1 MTGEGT
7 KTNPYLITNVQELY
21 SMVEAGGTDVYFRL
35 DTDIDFNETEY
46 AENFVP
52 IPLYCAELDGNGH
65 TIRNI
70 YCNTS
75 GTAVVFSDMT
85 STESSNTVEVKNLT
99 LENVELVAADI
110 TFFAADSGT
119 TSGTINLSECIF
131 SMRCTLTQSLVNST
145 TAYKGLMNGRY
156 RKVNL
161 YLCTVK
167 LEFNGIKEHSLL
179 TGCTVN
185 RSQFY
190 VDIRYIS
197 GNSKSYAQTSL
208 FYKVDMTDT
217 AVFGKV
223 KADNTATTNVYHFAG
238 ENKHSNCYQAI
249 EYDNVA
255 TMCWDACI
263 ISPCFYN
270 ADLASGVKTVTNEP
284 DSGTTYAVN
293 FLALT
298 TEQCKDAEYLRS
310 VGFICEGAV

>member
-7 KTNPYLITNVQELY
+7 KNNPYLITSVQELY
-21 SMVEAGGTDVYFRL
+21 SMGEVGGADVYFRL
-35 DTDIDFNETEY
+35 VTDIDFNGTEY

-52 IPLYCAELDGNGH
+52 IPIYCAEFDGNGH

-85 STESSNTVEVKNLT
+85 STEESNTVEIKNLT
-99 LENVELVAADI
+99 FENIELVAADI
-110 TFFAADSGT
+110 AFFSAYSGT
-119 TSGTINLSECIF
+119 TSGTINLSECII
-131 SMRCTLTQSLVNST
+131 SMRCTLTQSPSNSSS
-145 TAYKGLMNGRY
+145 AQKGLMCDFY
-156 RKVNL
+156 RTVNM

-167 LEFNGIKEHSLL
+167 LEFDGIREYSLL
-179 TGCTVN
+179 TNCSVN

-190 VDIRYIS
+190 IDIRYIS
-197 GNSKSYAQTSL
+197 TNTAASDKTSL
-208 FYKVDMTDT
+208 FYKVNMTDT

-223 KADNTATTNVYHFAG
+223 TADNTISTNVFHFATD
-238 ENKHSNCYQAI
+238 NNHSNCYQAV
-249 EYDNVA
+249 EYNNVA
-255 TMCWDACI
+255 TLCWDACM

-270 ADLASGVKTVTNEP
+270 SDLTKGVKNIKNEP
-284 DSGTTYAVN
+284 GSGTTYAVN